1 MNIKPV
7 TTVEAI
13 VWLDFVQLDGAQYYN
28 ITILNTTG
36 LSVARVNRKKGTIAR
51 VFEARLLSQEFNGGL
66 SDGAGEFL
74 A

>member
-13 VWLDFVQLDGAQYYN
+13 VWLDFVQLDGAQYHN
-28 ITILNTTG
+28 VMILNTTG

-51 VFEARLLSQEFNGGL
+51 VFEARLLFQEFNGGL

>member
-1 MNIKPV
+1 M
-7 TTVEAI
+7 
-13 VWLDFVQLDGAQYYN
+13 
-28 ITILNTTG
+28 ILNTTG